1 MVSLLTEP
9 NVLWGSTW
17 IVAKEEPPFC
27 CIAGKWLS
35 LCEDASWWW
44 KERVPQNFSL
54 ANLRLQILR
63 GTGLPT
69 TGKHWNNDI
78 EAVPSTCSEKDCF
91 SLAVENEVEVT
102 WKSVNENYVISRKE
116 VFCKSHVTVRK
127 HAWRLHREITWYWVD
142 SLLLTCELPIYLPE
156 SSRAAISS
164 FLCFS
169 VLGIQIPLRFC
180 SLSSAREK
188 FWDSVFFHHQEAYS
202 QWLSIFATLQQNG
215 PYRCTGLKSLR
226 QSDSVSKYSRG

>member
-1 MVSLLTEP
+1 MPYVCGGSNCTIVSLLTEP

-17 IVAKEEPPFC
+17 IVAKEELPFC

-102 WKSVNENYVISRKE
+102 WKTQMTIR
-116 VFCKSHVTVRK
+116 
-127 HAWRLHREITWYWVD
+127 
-142 SLLLTCELPIYLPE
+142 IYCDMK
-156 SSRAAISS
+156 
-164 FLCFS
+164 F
-169 VLGIQIPLRFC
+169 
-180 SLSSAREK
+180 SARVTWQSRDMLEYVTRRSPDIGSIVCC
-188 FWDSVFFHHQEAYS
+188 WVVSYQ
-202 QWLSIFATLQQNG
+202 SIF
-215 PYRCTGLKSLR
+215 
-226 QSDSVSKYSRG
+226 